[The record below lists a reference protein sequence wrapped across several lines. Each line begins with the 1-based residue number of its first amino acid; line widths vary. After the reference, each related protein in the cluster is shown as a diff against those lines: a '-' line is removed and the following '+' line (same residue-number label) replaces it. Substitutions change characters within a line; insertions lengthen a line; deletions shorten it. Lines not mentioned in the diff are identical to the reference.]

1 VIDSTRAM
9 MAYALIVTLSDSPI
23 AVRKKTVGTVREWR
37 AAGITSAQFRS
48 LTRAGDLVR
57 VRHGVYATRSAVES
71 ADTDPRQAHALRV
84 AAARAAV
91 GQRAV
96 ASHQSAAVLHGID
109 LLQSPADNMVWLT
122 RPPGLYR
129 NRCPDGVHLYSAR
142 LPRQHVRT
150 LYGLPVTTA
159 TRTVV
164 DLARSLTFMEGVVV
178 VNSALRLG
186 KTTERGLSDAL
197 LSCAGWPGSDR
208 ARRAAGFSSEDAGSV
223 LESCARVVFAEA
235 GLPAPVLQAAIAT
248 ADGDFIGRVDFC
260 WPSYLTIAEADGM
273 AKYDDPRRARDQIM
287 RDTRLRDAGYKVV
300 HFTWSELFGTSERV
314 IARIRAAFAAT
325 SSY

>member
-1 VIDSTRAM
+1 
-9 MAYALIVTLSDSPI
+9 MAYALNVTLSDVSI
-23 AVRKKTVGTVREWR
+23 AMRKNTVGTVREWR
-37 AAGITSAQFRS
+37 VSGITPAQFRS

-57 VRHGVYATRSAVES
+57 VRHGVYATRRAVES
-71 ADTDPRQAHALRV
+71 ADSDPCQEHALRV
-84 AAARAAV
+84 AAARACI
-91 GQRAV
+91 GHTGV

-109 LLQSPADNMVWLT
+109 LLQSPADHTVWLT
-122 RPPGLYR
+122 RPPGRYR
-129 NRCPDGVHLYSAR
+129 NRCPEGVRLYSAH
-142 LPRQHVRT
+142 LPMQHVRT

-159 TRTVV
+159 TRTVI
-164 DLARSLTFMEGVVV
+164 DLARSLTFMEGVVAV
-178 VNSALRLG
+178 DSALRLG
-186 KTTERGLSDAL
+186 KTTNQGLADTL
-197 LSCAGWPGSDR
+197 RSCARWPGADQ
-208 ARRAAGFSSEDAGSV
+208 ARRVGDFSSEDAGSV

-248 ADGDFIGRVDFC
+248 ADAEFIARVDFC
-260 WPSYLTIAEADGM
+260 WPAYRVIAEADGM

-300 HFTWSELFGTSERV
+300 HFTWGELFGTRERV